1 MHRVRDGAGGLIGIR
16 SGIIVGKR
24 PGNGVE
30 TSVPQTGPMFAGA
43 LSGFKIAVT
52 ADRRAEE
59 QAELIA
65 RRGGEV
71 VFGPVIRTLPLGE
84 EAGLA
89 EATAALLDQPPD
101 IVVLSTAVGVR
112 GWVSA
117 AEALGLDDRL
127 LATLG
132 RAEVLARGPKAG
144 GAALTVG
151 LRVDWQAPTAT
162 YQEIVHELTS
172 RRRER
177 GDGSPI
183 RVAVQLDGG
192 DDSGIVATLAGLGY
206 DVVAVPIY
214 RWVLP
219 EDITPAERVVQAVAD
234 GSIDAVTFTTA
245 HAVTNFA
252 SIAQQMGATD
262 AIVASVSR
270 GSVVVVGVGPVT
282 AARAHSV
289 GFTSCVQPRNPRL
302 GAMVQ
307 SLVVAFKDRV
317 VTVDLDGIEVLI
329 QGRLVS
335 VGGGEPIR
343 LTDREHAVLGALARR
358 GGAVVSKQALLD
370 EVWAGESDDHV
381 VEVTIGRLRRRLGE
395 AGGLIGTVVRRGY
408 RVRVN

>member
-1 MHRVRDGAGGLIGIR
+1 ME
-16 SGIIVGKR
+16 KR
-24 PGNGVE
+24 PGNRVE
-30 TSVPQTGPMFAGA
+30 TSAPQTGLMVIGA

-59 QAELIA
+59 QAELIS

-117 AEALGLDDRL
+117 AEGLGIDDRL

-132 RAEVLARGPKAG
+132 GAEVLARGPKAG

-162 YQEIVHELTS
+162 YQEMVQKLAS

-177 GDGSPI
+177 DDGSPM

-192 DDSGIVATLAGLGY
+192 DDSGIVATLVGLGY
-206 DVVAVPIY
+206 EVVAVPIY

-219 EDITPAERVVQAVAD
+219 EDISPAERVVNAVAD
-234 GSIDAVTFTTA
+234 GSVDAVTFTTA
-245 HAVTNFA
+245 HAVTNFVE
-252 SIAQQMGATD
+252 IARQMGATD
-262 AIVASVSR
+262 AVVASVTR
-270 GSVVVVGVGPVT
+270 GSVVAACVGPVT

-289 GFTSCVQPRNPRL
+289 GFTRCVQPRKPRL

-307 SLVVAFKDRV
+307 SLVVAFRDRV
-317 VTVDLDGIEVLI
+317 ITVELDGIEVSI
-329 QGRLVS
+329 EGRFVS

-343 LTDREHAVLGALARR
+343 LTDREHAVLSALARR
-358 GGAVVSKQALLD
+358 GGAVVSKQALLE
-370 EVWAGESDDHV
+370 EVWVGESDDHV
-381 VEVTIGRLRRRLGE
+381 VEVTIGRLRRRLGV
-395 AGGLIGTVVRRGY
+395 AGALVGTVVRRGY
-408 RVRVN
+408 RLTLN

>member
-1 MHRVRDGAGGLIGIR
+1 
-16 SGIIVGKR
+16 
-24 PGNGVE
+24 
-30 TSVPQTGPMFAGA
+30 MFAGA